1 MISETAR
8 NGGVRVTVKRLKRR
22 IGCRNLLSRVTV
34 GVDAVSQSQA
44 STPKCQKEHGGG
56 RSGALGSPQELLHSH
71 LHRPLKPWF
80 LLCFWPPPT
89 RGSGS
94 TTYNYQLR
102 TLGRK
107 RELLVIIS
115 RCASKRSTPR
125 YAYFACVVS
134 ELTFSQ

>member
-1 MISETAR
+1 MISETER
-8 NGGVRVTVKRLKRR
+8 NGGVRETVKRR
-22 IGCRNLLSRVTV
+22 IGCRNVLSRVTV
-34 GVDAVSQSQA
+34 GVDAVIQSQA

-56 RSGALGSPQELLHSH
+56 RGGALGSPQELLHSH

-115 RCASKRSTPR
+115 RGASKRSTPR
-125 YAYFACVVS
+125 YAYFAYVS
-134 ELTFSQ
+134 SQS